1 MFNWVIFV
9 FSSIF
14 IVLIVVILNFIK
26 KTELKNIQHQ
36 TNYQYD
42 KIAFFNSLK
51 EVKNDT
57 TQTIKDFQN
66 FIDQKINF
74 YISNQSEKLMMF
86 HQVQEKLVKKTEDKL
101 EEIRQNV
108 SDKLQNS
115 LNSNLG
121 KSFEIIENQFYSLQQ
136 GLSDVKNLSKDVNAL
151 KRTLNHVKICG
162 SFSEMQLSMLLQ
174 QILSPDQYACNVI
187 TNPNTNFVVEFAI
200 KLPGLKDGNM
210 IWLPIDVKF
219 PKETYEKIQIAY
231 EMGDRKK
238 LEFAKK
244 NMESVLK
251 TMSKSI
257 NEKYIAPPYTTDFAI
272 LFLPFEGIYAEIIK
286 NSHLLEEL
294 QRKYKI
300 VLAGPS
306 TLAAMLNSLQI
317 GFRTLAIQK
326 KSSEVWKMLEIVKQ
340 EFNKF
345 GFLLNQAK
353 KKLESASSDIEKV
366 MVVRKNL
373 VEKKLKN
380 LENSS

>member
-1 MFNWVIFV
+1 MNY
-9 FSSIF
+9 
-14 IVLIVVILNFIK
+14 IK
-26 KTELKNIQHQ
+26 KYELKNIQNQ

-51 EVKNDT
+51 DVKNET
-57 TQTIKDFQN
+57 TQTIKDFQH
-66 FIDQKINF
+66 FIDKKINF
-74 YISNQSEKLMMF
+74 YISNQSEKLILF
-86 HQVQEKLVKKTEDKL
+86 QKTQEKLVKITEEKL
-101 EEIRQNV
+101 EEIRKNV
-108 SDKLQNS
+108 SDRLQNS
-115 LNSNLG
+115 LNSHLG
-121 KSFEIIENQFYSLQQ
+121 KSFEIIENQFCSLQE
-136 GLSDVKNLSKDVNAL
+136 GLIDVKNLSKDVNAL
-151 KRTLNHVKICG
+151 KRTLNNVKICG

-174 QILSPDQYACNVI
+174 QILSPEQYACNVI
-187 TNPNTNFVVEFAI
+187 TKPNTNFVVEFAI
-200 KLPGLKDGNM
+200 KLPGLEDGNI

-231 EMGDRKK
+231 DIGDKK
-238 LEFAKK
+238 QLEIAKK
-244 NMESVLK
+244 NLESVLK
-251 TMSKSI
+251 KMSKSI
-257 NEKYIAPPYTTDFAI
+257 NEKYISPPYTTDFAI

-286 NSHLLEEL
+286 NSSFLEEL

-353 KKLESASSDIEKV
+353 NKLDAASSDIEKV

-380 LENSS
+380 IENSS